1 MAILNV
7 ARRGDGGK
15 GGRVRTGGGEGRERR
30 SGWEAGGREENR
42 IGEEVERRRCKN
54 LETNHVGEIG

>member
-1 MAILNV
+1 MT
-7 ARRGDGGK
+7 

-30 SGWEAGGREENR
+30 RGWEAGGREENR